1 MKLKYI
7 LVILGVAVPAVL
19 SDLYQAAEPQD
30 YALRYLKAKSAKESN
45 RAEKLAISTGKS
57 SSAEEEEL
65 DDSNSAELE
74 ETGSNSK
81 SNSNSEDIETTGSSA
96 ELEETE
102 DRFLRRRVLN
112 SKSSRRSRHHHHS
125 RRHRRRRRRNNCPR
139 RCRGGNRQFHRRQCR
154 NVGC

>member
-1 MKLKYI
+1 MTFIKQPNLKI
-7 LVILGVAVPAVL
+7 MWVKPINSSVHDSNTFQL
-19 SDLYQAAEPQD
+19 SYNLNSSPYFFQ
-30 YALRYLKAKSAKESN
+30 ALRYLKAKSAKESN

-81 SNSNSEDIETTGSSA
+81 SNSNSEDTETTGSSA

-112 SKSSRRSRHHHHS
+112 SKSSRRSRHHHH
-125 RRHRRRRRRNNCPR
+125 R
-139 RCRGGNRQFHRRQCR
+139 
-154 NVGC
+154 

>member
-45 RAEKLAISTGKS
+45 RAEKLASGTGKSSSAEELADSTGKS

-65 DDSNSAELE
+65 DDSNSA
-74 ETGSNSK
+74 
-81 SNSNSEDIETTGSSA
+81 
-96 ELEETE
+96 
-102 DRFLRRRVLN
+102 
-112 SKSSRRSRHHHHS
+112 
-125 RRHRRRRRRNNCPR
+125 
-139 RCRGGNRQFHRRQCR
+139 
-154 NVGC
+154 